1 VSVVGHPLPALV
13 RTADR
18 AALESA
24 IRGLEV
30 ADWDSEWL
38 GQAVCAEGESFVVAL
53 TAAVVRHPDRSI
65 YRVHWSVRDISRRPG
80 PD

>member
-1 VSVVGHPLPALV
+1 MGHPLPALV

-18 AALESA
+18 PALEAA

-30 ADWDSEWL
+30 ADWDSEWI
-38 GQAVCAEGESFVVAL
+38 GVAVRAGGEPFAVAL
-53 TAAVVRHPDRSI
+53 TAAVVRHADRSI
-65 YRVHWSVRDISRRPG
+65 YRVQWSVRDISRRPG